1 VSRFRILKELK
12 KSIKRKRRHVLSL
25 GAGVVFFLLA
35 ALVGSW
41 FAHRVITLSLS
52 ESKVYLYDDSVPVWM
67 DNLTVVEEPD
77 WTMREKTLHMLQSR
91 VDEVEVI
98 LHRTYLCGEETRQ
111 LGKQSSS
118 VAAELLKSHREWGAE
133 FDSIGRLLMEQTVDD
148 LSPQCRKTAYIG
160 MDKNGNLSL
169 YDGPPRREKV
179 IRTFFQL
186 DVDRLETR
194 MNEDRVFELSN
205 GIRVSDKDEYNSVL
219 STFNEF
225 ARLKSQVDLQP
236 TD

>member
-12 KSIKRKRRHVLSL
+12 KSLKRKRRHVLSL
-25 GAGVVFFLLA
+25 GAGVAFFLLS

-41 FAHRVITLSLS
+41 FAHRVVTQSLS
-52 ESKVYLYDDSVPVWM
+52 ESQVYQSDGSVPVWM
-67 DNLTVVEEPD
+67 DNLTAEEEPD
-77 WTMREKTLHMLQSR
+77 SSLREKTLQVLQR
-91 VDEVEVI
+91 RFDEVEVI

-111 LGKQSSS
+111 LGRHSST
-118 VAAELLKSHREWGAE
+118 VAMDLLKSHREWGAE
-133 FDSIGRLLMEQTVDD
+133 FDSTGRLMMEQTVDD

-219 STFNEF
+219 STYNEF
-225 ARLKSQVDLQP
+225 AKLKSQ
-236 TD
+236 

>member
-1 VSRFRILKELK
+1 VSRFRILKEIK
-12 KSIKRKRRHVLSL
+12 KSLKRKRRHVLSL
-25 GAGVVFFLLA
+25 GAGVAFFLLSV
-35 ALVGSW
+35 LVGSW
-41 FAHRVITLSLS
+41 FAHRVITQSLS
-52 ESKVYLYDDSVPVWM
+52 ESQVYLSDDSVPVWM
-67 DNLTVVEEPD
+67 DNLTAEEKPD
-77 WTMREKTLHMLQSR
+77 STMREKTLHRLEKK

-111 LGKQSSS
+111 LGRQSSS
-118 VAAELLKSHREWGAE
+118 VAADLLKSHREWGAE
-133 FDSIGRLLMEQTVDD
+133 FDSTGRLLMEQTVDD

-186 DVDRLETR
+186 DVDRLETQ
-194 MNEDRVFELSN
+194 MNEDRVFELTN

-225 ARLKSQVDLQP
+225 ARLKSQADVQP